1 MRCAASI
8 YYHTSYTWF
17 VILRRAKSPRGHVSA
32 HYADPPILQPPV
44 AISYLSRPSPLP
56 NHTFG
61 AEAIEVIPHIE
72 QEKEDMNIRHLT

>member
-8 YYHTSYTWF
+8 YYHTIIHLVRNSQESK
-17 VILRRAKSPRGHVSA
+17 IPPGGHVSA
-32 HYADPPILQPPV
+32 HYADPPILQPLV
-44 AISYLSRPSPLP
+44 AISYLSRPSPL
-56 NHTFG
+56 TFG